1 LRIAE
6 GRANGGRRAREEGGM
21 KDCEGPPPLWRATVP
36 VFLGV
41 LDRMEAELVRAEARL
56 GEAGMAA
63 ALAQRPSAGMM
74 PAERQVATAAQF
86 TLRVAFA
93 LAGERAPE
101 LRGPLD
107 AAGLRARIAA
117 AREHLRGLAP
127 AAFAGAEA
135 RTVTAQAGF
144 AVLELPGEAF
154 LHEFG
159 LPNVYFHH
167 AMAHVAL
174 KQAGVPLGKADF
186 DGKHDYPEGFT
197 FG

>member
-1 LRIAE
+1 
-6 GRANGGRRAREEGGM
+6 M